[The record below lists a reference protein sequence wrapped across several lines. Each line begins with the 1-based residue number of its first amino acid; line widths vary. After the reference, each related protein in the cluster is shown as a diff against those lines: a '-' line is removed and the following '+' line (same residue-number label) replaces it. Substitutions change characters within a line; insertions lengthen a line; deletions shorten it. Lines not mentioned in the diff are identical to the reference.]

1 MICNNTISLL
11 VVFLIA
17 IGVLSLSSSAAA
29 RINSNSIEQAPLR
42 VFILVGQSNMVGHG
56 TRYEIDE
63 ATGKQKNATLQ
74 WLVDNVPETYGMLK
88 TKTKKQQGKSNK
100 QRHSDN
106 SEEWTVRKDVLIAC
120 NSRGQDDI
128 SPRVTNYGY
137 LYAGLCTGKRN
148 VLCTSYARLCESL
161 CTSYAHHVCL
171 NNAILTHI
179 CCILKENHLIWKIK

>member
-1 MICNNTISLL
+1 MSLL
-11 VVFLIA
+11 VVFLIV
-17 IGVLSLSSSAAA
+17 IGVISLSSSSAVAAL
-29 RINSNSIEQAPLR
+29 NSNEKSPPLR

-56 TRYEIDE
+56 TRYEIDDT
-63 ATGKQKNATLQ
+63 TGKQKNATLQ

-106 SEEWTVRKDVLIAC
+106 SEWTVRKDVLIAC

-137 LYAGLCTGKRN
+137 LYAGLCTGKR
-148 VLCTSYARLCESL
+148 CFM
-161 CTSYAHHVCL
+161 HVCVRVCAHL
-171 NNAILTHI
+171 MHILI
-179 CCILKENHLIWKIK
+179 

>member
-1 MICNNTISLL
+1 MSLL
-11 VVFLIA
+11 VVFLIV
-17 IGVLSLSSSAAA
+17 IGVISLSSSAAA
-29 RINSNSIEQAPLR
+29 STTNSNNEQAPLR

-56 TRYEIDE
+56 TRYEIDGT
-63 ATGKQKNATLQ
+63 TGKQKNATLQ

-88 TKTKKQQGKSNK
+88 NKQSSGKSNK
-100 QRHSDN
+100 QRHSN

>member
-1 MICNNTISLL
+1 MSVL
-11 VVFLIA
+11 VLFLIA
-17 IGVLSLSSSAAA
+17 IGVISSSSAASTT
-29 RINSNSIEQAPLR
+29 NSNNEQPLR

-88 TKTKKQQGKSNK
+88 TKTKQSSGKSSK
-100 QRHSDN
+100 QRHSDD
-106 SEEWTVRKDVLIAC
+106 SEWTVRKDVLIAC

-148 VLCTSYARLCESL
+148 FVHISCVNFVHISCTSYMFQHCNPNPSF
-161 CTSYAHHVCL
+161 SSV
-171 NNAILTHI
+171 
-179 CCILKENHLIWKIK
+179 KS

>member
-1 MICNNTISLL
+1 MMICNNTLSLAA
-11 VVFLIA
+11 LIA
-17 IGVLSLSSSAAA
+17 IGVISLSSSAATSPT
-29 RINSNSIEQAPLR
+29 NSNNEQAPLR

-88 TKTKKQQGKSNK
+88 TKQHSGKSNK
-100 QRHSDN
+100 FSDN

-120 NSRGQDDI
+120 NSRGADDI

-137 LYAGLCTGKRN
+137 LYAGLCTGERN
-148 VLCTSYARLCESL
+148 ALCCLMHVCVRVCALLCTF
-161 CTSYAHHVCL
+161 
-171 NNAILTHI
+171 
-179 CCILKENHLIWKIK
+179 